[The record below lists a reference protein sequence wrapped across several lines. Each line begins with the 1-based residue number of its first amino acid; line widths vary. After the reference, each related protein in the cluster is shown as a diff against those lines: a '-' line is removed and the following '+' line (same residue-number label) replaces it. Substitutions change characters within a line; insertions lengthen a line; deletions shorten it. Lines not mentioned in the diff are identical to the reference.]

1 LSLVEDGCDI
11 VVVNPSM
18 IIIRVEWD
26 DEAQVW
32 VAISDDIGLVTEAD
46 SLEILRAKVPAMIAD
61 LLQGS
66 PVSREV
72 PVEIIAHSHTRVR
85 FGQAAA

>member
-1 LSLVEDGCDI
+1 M
-11 VVVNPSM
+11 NPKI
-18 IIIRVEWD
+18 IIIRAEWD

-32 VAISDDIGLVTEAD
+32 VATSDDIGLVTEAE
-46 SLEILRAKVPAMIAD
+46 SLESLRAKVPAMIAD
-61 LLQGS
+61 LLQDS
-66 PVSREV
+66 PITHEI